1 MDKQLTAAEAA
12 EKLGVTTERVYAL
25 IHDGRLPAERFGRAY
40 VINEKDL
47 KLVIDRK
54 PGRPK
59 KSSKKKNAPVQK
71 NTEQRK
77 EE

>member
-1 MDKQLTAAEAA
+1 MDKQITAAEAA

-25 IHDGRLPAERFGRAY
+25 IHEGRLPAERFGRAY
-40 VINEKDL
+40 VIKEKNL

-59 KSSKKKNAPVQK
+59 GKKSSKKKNVPVQK
-71 NTEQRK
+71 KAE
-77 EE
+77 